1 VANYQSLT
9 PHVWHGRGHAA
20 RNVGVPYNTYRV
32 TVASTGD
39 YITVANQVATNFY
52 VLRRVLKGGG
62 SFETT
67 TAFKTL
73 WYEFVGDST
82 GFLIGDV
89 FVQSDPIYGTGDTV
103 VSYPTQQFDALC
115 LAFNPPIGKKVLA
128 ARVDRLATIYR
139 PSQTPT
145 AGSTPYFDSTLD
157 NAIPLV
163 LIAGVFSF
171 QLGGTAANIP
181 IGVMPTPRIPG
192 DSQFK
197 PGVPGMVGVPD
208 FFIYVPPLNGVDI
221 MEGDRIVDADGS
233 RYVVHTPWIQQ
244 AGVSGNQLGCKR
256 EIAGG
261 TP

>member
-1 VANYQSLT
+1 MPNYQQLT
-9 PHVWHGRGHAA
+9 PKVFRGRGHAA
-20 RNVGVPYNTYRV
+20 RAIGVPYNFYRV
-32 TVASTGD
+32 TSSSTGD
-39 YITVANQVATNFY
+39 FITLANQFLTGFY
-52 VLRRVLKGGG
+52 GLRRVLKGGG

-73 WYEFVGDST
+73 WYEFVIDST
-82 GFLIGDV
+82 DLLIGDV
-89 FVQSDPIYGTGDTV
+89 AVQADTVYGTGDTV
-103 VSYPTQQFDALC
+103 VEYPTQQFDALC
-115 LAFNPPIGKKVLA
+115 IAFNPPIGKKVLG

-145 AGSTPYFDSTLD
+145 SGSVPYFDNTLD
-157 NAIPLV
+157 AAVPLV
-163 LIAGVFSF
+163 LTAGVFAF
-171 QLGGTAANIP
+171 QAGSAANIP
-181 IGVMPTPRIPG
+181 IGVMPTPRIHG

-208 FFIYVPPLNGVDI
+208 FFIYVPPLNGI
-221 MEGDRIVDADGS
+221 NIIEGDRIVDADGS

>member
-1 VANYQSLT
+1 MPNYQQLT
-9 PHVWHGRGHAA
+9 PKVFRGRGHAA
-20 RNVGVPYNTYRV
+20 RAIGVPYNLYRV
-32 TVASTGD
+32 TAASSGD
-39 YITVANQVATNFY
+39 FVTSGNLYAPNYYI
-52 VLRRVLKGGG
+52 LRRVLKGGG

-73 WYEFVGDST
+73 WYEVVADSTAFLVGD
-82 GFLIGDV
+82 V
-89 FVQSDPIYGTGDTV
+89 AVQNDPIYGQGDTIV
-103 VSYPTQQFDALC
+103 EYPTQQFDALC
-115 LAFNPPIGKKVLA
+115 IAFNPPIGKKVLA

-145 AGSTPYFDSTLD
+145 SGSTPYFDTTLD

-163 LIAGVFSF
+163 LTAGVFAF
-171 QLGGTAANIP
+171 QAGTAANIP

-208 FFIYVPPLNGVDI
+208 FFIYVPPLNGVVL